1 MLGQQNNVARLQRA
15 MSMILSNDW
24 PPCTVDFEQDSE
36 TFMKV
41 AEEKEKDEYEE
52 KKNRIPVD

>member
-1 MLGQQNNVARLQRA
+1 
-15 MSMILSNDW
+15 MILSNDW

-52 KKNRIPVD
+52 KKNRIPVDKTGGFEISY